1 MEGIELTAEQEREAE
16 VITDILLAAMQV
28 EAKNI
33 GRLLASKANCE
44 LFGQT
49 EFQLRDILHALGTRG
64 IDAVCFRSAKKGVP
78 RIQHDVPGLQRA
90 GQVYRLSAHHID
102 VPVRESPLRTRLLS
116 L

>member
-33 GRLLASKANCE
+33 ARLLASKANCE

-49 EFQLRDILHALGTRG
+49 EFQLRDMLHALGRRG
-64 IDAVCFRSAKKGVP
+64 IDAVLSERKKRGTKDP
-78 RIQHDVPGLQRA
+78 A
-90 GQVYRLSAHHID
+90 
-102 VPVRESPLRTRLLS
+102 
-116 L
+116 